1 MNLDF
6 DPALFVP
13 VAVTAIGAPPIK
25 QPAQKHAPFRQPA
38 QIPETGIAH
47 AKPAIGG
54 RKSRKLIALAAAMIT
69 VSTMSCIVAPLDRF
83 LRCRFIALNLGEIA

>member
-1 MNLDF
+1 MAMYEIAMVISTTIHWAMNLDF

-25 QPAQKHAPFRQPA
+25 QPAQKHAPFWQPA
-38 QIPETGIAH
+38 QMPEIGIAH

-54 RKSRKLIALAAAMIT
+54 RKSR
-69 VSTMSCIVAPLDRF
+69 
-83 LRCRFIALNLGEIA
+83 